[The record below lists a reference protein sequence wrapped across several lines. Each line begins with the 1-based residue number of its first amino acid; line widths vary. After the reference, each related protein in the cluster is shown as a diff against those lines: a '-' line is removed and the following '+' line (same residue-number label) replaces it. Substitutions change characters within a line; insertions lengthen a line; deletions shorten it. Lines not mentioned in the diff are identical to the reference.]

1 MKKVLLIMLMAVTS
15 MMASADVGE
24 WSLGGQFVFGT
35 EGSMPGVGLKFQS
48 NYSHAWRSAVSGN
61 YYFKKNGVSCF
72 DLILP
77 VSVPLSG
84 KWMTSMPTWVM
95 STSRSMVTA
104 K

>member
-48 NYSHAWRSAVSGN
+48 N
-61 YYFKKNGVSCF
+61 
-72 DLILP
+72 
-77 VSVPLSG
+77 
-84 KWMTSMPTWVM
+84 
-95 STSRSMVTA
+95 
-104 K
+104 

>member
-1 MKKVLLIMLMAVTS
+1 MLMAVTS

-72 DLILP
+72 DLNAEQHYLFEL
-77 VSVPLSG
+77 LSG
-84 KWMTSMPTWVM
+84 KSMTSMPAWVM